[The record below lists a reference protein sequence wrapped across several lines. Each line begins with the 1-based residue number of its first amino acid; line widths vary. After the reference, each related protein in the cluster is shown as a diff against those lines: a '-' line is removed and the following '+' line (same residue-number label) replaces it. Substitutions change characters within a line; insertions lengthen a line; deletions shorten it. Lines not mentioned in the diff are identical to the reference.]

1 MSDWYPRWSISWHS
15 LWPELRRWMDSDKKL
30 CNWSVGIWSFYVHL
44 SHHHIFWYGCFK
56 QSTIIHLRQLLAL
69 GPRTVAN
76 LQFHELAALVYRD
89 NINIKHD
96 NRKRL
101 AEELVRKKRPEIL
114 ARKARMKALADQAKP
129 SPNLLAEIIIEHLL
143 VASGTDLLGVFDHV
157 TVTLIPS
164 LWDGCMSSTTDLWM
178 PRFPSMT
185 PPWPS
190 QWIKTWQ
197 IVAPYSMAQVPCLRF
212 LLNHSDSFTE
222 RTIYIYTVM
231 LNSCSRKDQIFGV
244 WINACLPRPCQ
255 LTMRALAVVMQ
266 SVLWWKRM
274 HRARVVT
281 TAARTSS
288 SKSLIIQS
296 LYHLCLCWVKHRTGQ
311 SISLLKYLRPWEN

>member
-1 MSDWYPRWSISWHS
+1 M
-15 LWPELRRWMDSDKKL
+15 
-30 CNWSVGIWSFYVHL
+30 
-44 SHHHIFWYGCFK
+44 
-56 QSTIIHLRQLLAL
+56 

-164 LWDGCMSSTTDLWM
+164 L
-178 PRFPSMT
+178 
-185 PPWPS
+185 
-190 QWIKTWQ
+190 
-197 IVAPYSMAQVPCLRF
+197 
-212 LLNHSDSFTE
+212 
-222 RTIYIYTVM
+222 
-231 LNSCSRKDQIFGV
+231 
-244 WINACLPRPCQ
+244 
-255 LTMRALAVVMQ
+255 
-266 SVLWWKRM
+266 
-274 HRARVVT
+274 
-281 TAARTSS
+281 
-288 SKSLIIQS
+288 
-296 LYHLCLCWVKHRTGQ
+296 
-311 SISLLKYLRPWEN
+311 